1 MYNIQDVFC
10 GRSSMVERQP
20 SKLVTWVRFPSPA
33 FQPDVI
39 GKTIYAL
46 SCTALNAGVAQL
58 VEHLHGKEK
67 VVGSIP
73 IPSLFLKD

>member
-1 MYNIQDVFC
+1 
-10 GRSSMVERQP
+10 MVERQP

-33 FQPDVI
+33 FFRPGFAR
-39 GKTIYAL
+39 GKTILA
-46 SCTALNAGVAQL
+46 SQTFHAGVAQL

-73 IPSLFLKD
+73 IPSLFLT